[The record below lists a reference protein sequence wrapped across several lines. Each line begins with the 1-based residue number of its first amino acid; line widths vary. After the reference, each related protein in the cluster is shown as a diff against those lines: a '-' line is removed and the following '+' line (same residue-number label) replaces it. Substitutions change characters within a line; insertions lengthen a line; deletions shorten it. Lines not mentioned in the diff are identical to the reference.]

1 MTGTWLWLKRIKC
14 TWKKKALKFFFH
26 VKIIIKMWYVVG
38 VYELSWDQ
46 FSFVSVCNNRLWQ
59 RWFFSVKEQ
68 SFLPPI
74 FYVRTGP
81 PFSKMCSLS
90 HRVEACKNFRTVCS
104 FVDLALSHLGHHKI
118 RKFKSKRSNSSPFYF
133 PKPRWFYCLFI
144 WRVIGL
150 SNDCNFVSFYFQMGG
165 SVKNWKNF

>member
-1 MTGTWLWLKRIKC
+1 
-14 TWKKKALKFFFH
+14 
-26 VKIIIKMWYVVG
+26 
-38 VYELSWDQ
+38 
-46 FSFVSVCNNRLWQ
+46 
-59 RWFFSVKEQ
+59 
-68 SFLPPI
+68 
-74 FYVRTGP
+74 
-81 PFSKMCSLS
+81 MCSLS

-133 PKPRWFYCLFI
+133 PKPRWFYSLFI

-165 SVKNWKNF
+165 SVKNWKNFQTPFYRFGKMVRYIIIRIMLDYLLGFFTSSSSCSYYSKFN